1 MPHGVALRDRPDQ
14 SSNSYPHTTMS
25 LPKILSVDD
34 SRTMRMMVK
43 RVFRPFQCE
52 LFEAADGMEGLEAA
66 ITHQPDLIMLDYNMP
81 VMDGVAMLRKMR
93 EHDNIKRTPVIMLT
107 AEDSN
112 EIISTV
118 ARLGVRDYIIKPF
131 EDENLLSKVARII
144 NLERKP
150 ESEQPEAV

>member
-1 MPHGVALRDRPDQ
+1 
-14 SSNSYPHTTMS
+14 MS

-43 RVFRPFQCE
+43 RVFRPFHCE

-66 ITHQPDLIMLDYNMP
+66 ITHQPDLIVLDYNMP
-81 VMDGVAMLRKMR
+81 VMDGVTMLRNMR
-93 EHDNIKRTPVIMLT
+93 ENDNIKRTPVIMLT

-144 NLERKP
+144 KLERKP
-150 ESEQPEAV
+150 ETEQPEAV

>member
-1 MPHGVALRDRPDQ
+1 
-14 SSNSYPHTTMS
+14 MS

-43 RVFRPFQCE
+43 RAFRNFQCE
-52 LFEAADGMEGLEAA
+52 LFEAADGAEGLAA
-66 ITHQPDLIMLDYNMP
+66 AVANKPDLIVLDYNMP
-81 VMDGVAMLRKMR
+81 VMDGVTMLRNMR
-93 EHDNIKRTPVIMLT
+93 ENAELKRTPVIMLS

-131 EDENLLSKVARII
+131 EDENLLSKVTRII
-144 NLERKP
+144 NLKRKP
-150 ESEQPEAV
+150 ETDQPPVV

>member
-1 MPHGVALRDRPDQ
+1 
-14 SSNSYPHTTMS
+14 MS

-43 RVFRPFQCE
+43 RAFRNFQCE
-52 LFEAADGMEGLEAA
+52 LFEAADGAEGLAA
-66 ITHQPDLIMLDYNMP
+66 AVANKPDLIVLDYNMP
-81 VMDGVAMLRKMR
+81 VMDGVTMLRNMR
-93 EHDNIKRTPVIMLT
+93 ENAELKRTPVIMLS

-131 EDENLLSKVARII
+131 EDENLLSKVTRII
-144 NLERKP
+144 NLNRKP
-150 ESEQPEAV
+150 ETDQPPVV

>member
-1 MPHGVALRDRPDQ
+1 
-14 SSNSYPHTTMS
+14 MS

-66 ITHQPDLIMLDYNMP
+66 ITHQPDLIVLDYNMP

-118 ARLGVRDYIIKPF
+118 GRLGVRDYIIKPF

-150 ESEQPEAV
+150 EPEQPEAV

>member
-1 MPHGVALRDRPDQ
+1 
-14 SSNSYPHTTMS
+14 MS

-34 SRTMRMMVK
+34 SRTMRMMV
-43 RVFRPFQCE
+43 RRAFRNFQCE
-52 LFEAADGMEGLEAA
+52 LFEAADGAEGLAA
-66 ITHQPDLIMLDYNMP
+66 ALANKPDLIVLDYNMP
-81 VMDGVAMLRKMR
+81 VMDGVTMLRKMR
-93 EHDNIKRTPVIMLT
+93 ENAELKRTPVIMLT

-131 EDENLLSKVARII
+131 EDENLLSKVTRII

-150 ESEQPEAV
+150 ETDQPPAV

>member
-1 MPHGVALRDRPDQ
+1 M
-14 SSNSYPHTTMS
+14 T

-34 SRTMRMMVK
+34 SRTIRLMLK
-43 RVFRPFQCE
+43 RVFRPFHCE
-52 LFEAADGMEGLEAA
+52 LFEAADGMEGLEAV

-81 VMDGVAMLRKMR
+81 VMDGVTMLRKMR

-131 EDENLLSKVARII
+131 EDENLLSKVSRII

-150 ESEQPEAV
+150 EPDRPEAVS

>member
-1 MPHGVALRDRPDQ
+1 
-14 SSNSYPHTTMS
+14 MS

-43 RVFRPFQCE
+43 RVFRPFRCE

-66 ITHQPDLIMLDYNMP
+66 ITHQPDLIVLDYNMP

-131 EDENLLSKVARII
+131 EDENLLSKVSRII

-150 ESEQPEAV
+150 EPDQTEAV

>member
-1 MPHGVALRDRPDQ
+1 
-14 SSNSYPHTTMS
+14 MS

-43 RVFRPFQCE
+43 RAFRNFQCE
-52 LFEAADGMEGLEAA
+52 LFEAADGAEGLAA
-66 ITHQPDLIMLDYNMP
+66 ALANKPDLIVLDYNMP
-81 VMDGVAMLRKMR
+81 VMDGVTMLRNMR
-93 EHDNIKRTPVIMLT
+93 ENAELKRTPVIMLT

>member
-1 MPHGVALRDRPDQ
+1 M
-14 SSNSYPHTTMS
+14 T

-34 SRTMRMMVK
+34 SRTIRLMLK
-43 RVFRPFQCE
+43 RVFRPFHCE
-52 LFEAADGMEGLEAA
+52 LFEAVDGMEGLEAV

-81 VMDGVAMLRKMR
+81 VMDGVTMLRKMR

-131 EDENLLSKVARII
+131 EDENLLSKVSRII

-150 ESEQPEAV
+150 EPDQPEAV

>member
-1 MPHGVALRDRPDQ
+1 M
-14 SSNSYPHTTMS
+14 T

-34 SRTMRMMVK
+34 SRTIRLMLK
-43 RVFRPFQCE
+43 RVFRPFHCE
-52 LFEAADGMEGLEAA
+52 LFEAADGVEGLEAV

-81 VMDGVAMLRKMR
+81 VMDGVTMLRKMR

-131 EDENLLSKVARII
+131 EDENLLSKVSRII

-150 ESEQPEAV
+150 EPDQPEAV

>member
-1 MPHGVALRDRPDQ
+1 M
-14 SSNSYPHTTMS
+14 T

-34 SRTMRMMVK
+34 SRTIRLMLK
-43 RVFRPFQCE
+43 RVFRPFHCE

-66 ITHQPDLIMLDYNMP
+66 ITHQPDLIVLDYNMP
-81 VMDGVAMLRKMR
+81 VMDGVTMLRKMR

-112 EIISTV
+112 EVISTV

-150 ESEQPEAV
+150 EPDQTEAV

>member
-1 MPHGVALRDRPDQ
+1 M
-14 SSNSYPHTTMS
+14 T

-34 SRTMRMMVK
+34 SRTIRLMLK
-43 RVFRPFQCE
+43 RVFRPFHCE
-52 LFEAADGMEGLEAA
+52 LFEAADGMEGLEAV

-81 VMDGVAMLRKMR
+81 VMDGVTMLRKMR

-131 EDENLLSKVARII
+131 EDENLLSKVSRII

-150 ESEQPEAV
+150 DPDQPEAV

>member
-1 MPHGVALRDRPDQ
+1 M
-14 SSNSYPHTTMS
+14 T

-34 SRTMRMMVK
+34 SRTIRLMLK
-43 RVFRPFQCE
+43 RVFRPFHCE
-52 LFEAADGMEGLEAA
+52 LFEAADGMEGLEAV

-81 VMDGVAMLRKMR
+81 VMDGVTMLRKMR

-131 EDENLLSKVARII
+131 EDENLLSKVSRII

-150 ESEQPEAV
+150 EPDQPEAV

>member
-1 MPHGVALRDRPDQ
+1 
-14 SSNSYPHTTMS
+14 MS

-43 RVFRPFQCE
+43 RAFRNFQCE
-52 LFEAADGMEGLEAA
+52 LFEAADGAEGLAA
-66 ITHQPDLIMLDYNMP
+66 ALANKPDLIVLDYNMP
-81 VMDGVAMLRKMR
+81 VMDGVTMLRNMR
-93 EHDNIKRTPVIMLT
+93 ENADLKRTPVIMLT

-118 ARLGVRDYIIKPF
+118 ARLGVREYIIKPF
-131 EDENLLSKVARII
+131 EDENLLSKVTRII

-150 ESEQPEAV
+150 ETDQPAAV

>member
-1 MPHGVALRDRPDQ
+1 
-14 SSNSYPHTTMS
+14 MS

-43 RVFRPFQCE
+43 RAFRNFQCE
-52 LFEAADGMEGLEAA
+52 LFEAADGAEGLAAA
-66 ITHQPDLIMLDYNMP
+66 IANKPDLIVLDYNMP
-81 VMDGVAMLRKMR
+81 VMDGVTMLRNMR
-93 EHDNIKRTPVIMLT
+93 ENAELKRTPVIMLS

-131 EDENLLSKVARII
+131 EDENLLSKVTRII

-150 ESEQPEAV
+150 ETDQPAAV

>member
-1 MPHGVALRDRPDQ
+1 M
-14 SSNSYPHTTMS
+14 T

-34 SRTMRMMVK
+34 SRTIRLMLK
-43 RVFRPFQCE
+43 RVFRPFHCE
-52 LFEAADGMEGLEAA
+52 LFEAADGMEGLEAV
-66 ITHQPDLIMLDYNMP
+66 ITNQPDLIMLDYNMP
-81 VMDGVAMLRKMR
+81 VMDGVTMLRKMR
-93 EHDNIKRTPVIMLT
+93 ELDNIKRTPVIMLT

-131 EDENLLSKVARII
+131 EDENLLSKVSRII

-150 ESEQPEAV
+150 ETDQPEAV

>member
-1 MPHGVALRDRPDQ
+1 
-14 SSNSYPHTTMS
+14 MS

-66 ITHQPDLIMLDYNMP
+66 ITHQPDLIVLDYNMP

-150 ESEQPEAV
+150 ESELPETV

>member
-1 MPHGVALRDRPDQ
+1 M
-14 SSNSYPHTTMS
+14 T

-34 SRTMRMMVK
+34 SRTIRLMLK
-43 RVFRPFQCE
+43 RVFRPFHCE
-52 LFEAADGMEGLEAA
+52 LFEAADGIEGLEAV

-81 VMDGVAMLRKMR
+81 VMDGVTMLRKMR
-93 EHDNIKRTPVIMLT
+93 ELDNIKRTPVIMLT

-131 EDENLLSKVARII
+131 EDENLLSKVSRII

-150 ESEQPEAV
+150 EPDQPEAV

>member
-1 MPHGVALRDRPDQ
+1 M
-14 SSNSYPHTTMS
+14 T

-34 SRTMRMMVK
+34 SRTIRLMLK
-43 RVFRPFQCE
+43 RVFRPFHCE
-52 LFEAADGMEGLEAA
+52 LFEAADGMEGLEAV

-81 VMDGVAMLRKMR
+81 VMDGVTMLRKMR
-93 EHDNIKRTPVIMLT
+93 ELDNIKRTPVIMLT

-131 EDENLLSKVARII
+131 EDENLLSKVSRII

-150 ESEQPEAV
+150 EPDQPEAV

>member
-1 MPHGVALRDRPDQ
+1 
-14 SSNSYPHTTMS
+14 MS

-43 RVFRPFQCE
+43 RAFRNFQCE
-52 LFEAADGMEGLEAA
+52 LFEAADGAEGLAA
-66 ITHQPDLIMLDYNMP
+66 ALANKPDLIVLDYNMP
-81 VMDGVAMLRKMR
+81 VMDGVTMLRNMR
-93 EHDNIKRTPVIMLT
+93 ENADLKRTPVIMLT

-131 EDENLLSKVARII
+131 EDENLLSKVTRII

-150 ESEQPEAV
+150 ETDQPAAV

>member
-1 MPHGVALRDRPDQ
+1 
-14 SSNSYPHTTMS
+14 MS

-43 RVFRPFQCE
+43 RAFRNFQCE
-52 LFEAADGMEGLEAA
+52 LFEAADGAEGLAA
-66 ITHQPDLIMLDYNMP
+66 AVANKPDLIVLDYNMP
-81 VMDGVAMLRKMR
+81 VMDGVTMLRNMR
-93 EHDNIKRTPVIMLT
+93 ENTELKRTPVIMLT

-131 EDENLLSKVARII
+131 EDENLLSKVNRII

-150 ESEQPEAV
+150 ETDQPPVV

>member
-1 MPHGVALRDRPDQ
+1 
-14 SSNSYPHTTMS
+14 MS

-43 RVFRPFQCE
+43 RAFRNFQCE
-52 LFEAADGMEGLEAA
+52 LFEAADGAEGLAA
-66 ITHQPDLIMLDYNMP
+66 AVANKPDLIVLDYNMP
-81 VMDGVAMLRKMR
+81 VMDGVTMLRNMR
-93 EHDNIKRTPVIMLT
+93 ENAELKRTPVIMLS

-131 EDENLLSKVARII
+131 EDENLLSKVTRII
-144 NLERKP
+144 NLKRKP
-150 ESEQPEAV
+150 ETDQPPLV

>member
-1 MPHGVALRDRPDQ
+1 M
-14 SSNSYPHTTMS
+14 T

-34 SRTMRMMVK
+34 SRTIRLMLK
-43 RVFRPFQCE
+43 RVFRPFHCE
-52 LFEAADGMEGLEAA
+52 LFEAADGMEGLEAV

-81 VMDGVAMLRKMR
+81 VMDGVTMLRKMR
-93 EHDNIKRTPVIMLT
+93 ELDNIKRTPVIMLT

-131 EDENLLSKVARII
+131 EDENLLSKVNRII

-150 ESEQPEAV
+150 ETDQPPVV

>member
-1 MPHGVALRDRPDQ
+1 
-14 SSNSYPHTTMS
+14 MS

-66 ITHQPDLIMLDYNMP
+66 ITHQPDLIVLDYNMP

>member
-1 MPHGVALRDRPDQ
+1 
-14 SSNSYPHTTMS
+14 MS

-66 ITHQPDLIMLDYNMP
+66 ITHQTDLIVLDYNMP
-81 VMDGVAMLRKMR
+81 VMDGVTMLRKMR

-144 NLERKP
+144 NLERNP
-150 ESEQPEAV
+150 EPDQTGAV

>member
-1 MPHGVALRDRPDQ
+1 M
-14 SSNSYPHTTMS
+14 TI
-25 LPKILSVDD
+25 PKILSVDD
-34 SRTMRMMVK
+34 SRTIRLMLK
-43 RVFRPFQCE
+43 RVFRPFHCE
-52 LFEAADGMEGLEAA
+52 LFEAADGMEGLEAV

-81 VMDGVAMLRKMR
+81 VMDGVTMLRKMR

-131 EDENLLSKVARII
+131 EDENLLSKVSRII

-150 ESEQPEAV
+150 EPDQPEAV